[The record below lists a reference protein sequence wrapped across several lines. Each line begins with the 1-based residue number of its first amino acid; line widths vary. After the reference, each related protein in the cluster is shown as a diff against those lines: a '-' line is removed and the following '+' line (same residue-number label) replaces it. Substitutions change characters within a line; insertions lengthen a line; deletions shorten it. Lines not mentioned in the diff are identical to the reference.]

1 MSSTVC
7 IMQPR
12 LLPHLGYFALM
23 SRVDRFVLFDSA
35 QYVRREWINRNRIR
49 IAGGGSGPDA
59 AWRWL
64 QVPVRKAP
72 REAAIREI
80 DIAFDPP
87 WQDRLRTTLHH
98 TYGRAPRFDEVMA
111 LIEPLWDP
119 PHRLVDLLFVLLVR
133 FADAL
138 DLAPEWVWSSEVEG
152 SGAVPADPQERVV
165 EICRRL
171 GASTYWNLPG
181 GRALY
186 RPERFAAAGIEL
198 RFVPEIPVEAL
209 RREYAEASLLS
220 IVDVAMYHPPG
231 EIRRM
236 LADPGEDSATGR
248 IPAT

>member
-1 MSSTVC
+1 MSSTAC

-49 IAGGGSGPDA
+49 VAGGGSGPDDP
-59 AWRWL
+59 WRWI

-80 DIAFDPP
+80 DIAYDPP
-87 WQDRLRTTLHH
+87 WQGRLRKTLRH
-98 TYGRAPRFDEVMA
+98 TYARAPRFDEVMS
-111 LIEPLWDP
+111 LVDPLWGAP
-119 PHRLVDLLFVLLVR
+119 RRLVDLLFALLDR
-133 FADAL
+133 FAGNL
-138 DLAPEWVWSSEVEG
+138 DLAPDWVWSSEVEG
-152 SGAVPADPQERVV
+152 SDGVPDDPQERVI

-171 GASTYWNLPG
+171 GVSTYWNLPG

-198 RFVPEIPVEAL
+198 RFVREVPVDAL
-209 RREYAEASLLS
+209 RHEYAETSLLS
-220 IVDVAMYHPPG
+220 IVDVAMYHSPE

-236 LADPGEDSATGR
+236 IADPGERGAAGDTLAT
-248 IPAT
+248 